1 MGEGR
6 MSDEIRIEI
15 PSFLTASTYAAS
27 RPSDDCG
34 HICED
39 SCQLSCEKSSQCS
52 GCEGSACEHDC
63 QNYCQ
68 NSNQCGSCES
78 TCEDQ
83 GPCIGGQGLPCGNSE
98 RGDCGG
104 CEDGCQDCESDCMLE
119 QLVIKKVT
127 CTKISYFYNNS
138 KDVLLDTSTETESG
152 FTPGKIFTPSAHMPD
167 YDSNKYELYKIE
179 YSGITLSTT
188 SNITCP
194 SSDFTIKYYFYAKKI
209 LEWDWSKKN
218 GKNATAEQTQ
228 VAYNAITG
236 KGTTASFNYAVW
248 NDLVDKVVEVW
259 HAQNGYFNTSKL
271 SYEETCMSESDKT
284 LPAARFNS
292 LRYNIGINSPTSIED
307 KKPGDQVL
315 GSYFIILT
323 NSLNAWIR
331 KVNETL

>member
-1 MGEGR
+1 MNE
-6 MSDEIRIEI
+6 EFRIEI
-15 PSFLTASTYAAS
+15 PSFLSASTLAKAS
-27 RPSDDCG
+27 SSNDDCG

-39 SCQLSCEKSSQCS
+39 SCQLGCEKSAQCH
-52 GCEGSACEHDC
+52 GCEGGVCEHDC

-83 GPCIGGQGLPCGNSE
+83 GPCIGGQGLPCGDAE

-119 QLVIKKVT
+119 QLAIQKVT
-127 CTKISYFYNNS
+127 CTKISYFYNNT
-138 KDVLLDTSTETESG
+138 KDILIDTSTETESG
-152 FTPGKIFTPSAHMPD
+152 LRPGAIFTPSAHMPD
-167 YDSNKYELYKIE
+167 YDSSKYELYKIG
-179 YSGITLSTT
+179 YSGATLSTT
-188 SNITCP
+188 ASITCP
-194 SSDFTIKYYFYAKKI
+194 SSDFTIKYYFYSKKI
-209 LEWDWSKKN
+209 LEWNWSKKN

-236 KGTTASFNYAVW
+236 KGATASFNYAVW

-271 SYEETCMSESDKT
+271 SYEETLMTPSNKT
-284 LPAARFNS
+284 LTAARFNS
-292 LRYNIGINSPTSIED
+292 LRYNIGINSSTDIED
-307 KKPGDQVL
+307 KNPGDQVL
-315 GSYFIILT
+315 GSYFITLT

-331 KVNETL
+331 KVNKTL